1 MKKKKKKISL
11 HFPETNNDKNM
22 KEKHGLLKLS
32 NITTYKKYNSPSKF
46 HMNKI
51 VKLLLVPFSNTM
63 SYVRVIWIMQGEGA
77 KDAQMHSNYDW

>member
-1 MKKKKKKISL
+1 MKKKTFSL

-32 NITTYKKYNSPSKF
+32 TIATYKKYNTSSKF

-51 VKLLLVPFSNTM
+51 A
-63 SYVRVIWIMQGEGA
+63 E
-77 KDAQMHSNYDW
+77 

>member
-32 NITTYKKYNSPSKF
+32 TIATYKKYNSSSKF

-51 VKLLLVPFSNTM
+51 A
-63 SYVRVIWIMQGEGA
+63 E
-77 KDAQMHSNYDW
+77 